1 MVIKTLDAALY
12 FNKEVI
18 TSLASAVA
26 LTLKVLK
33 GISKETLQD
42 GLIWTVIKISEFE
55 SWTKINTHSKSD
67 LMVWSLRSDLR
78 SPRHWLIFQG
88 WPSQVTLEHI
98 TIFIKS
104 ALIFQWSYA
113 KMSLKSDVFGLVS
126 PLLVAN
132 KDFVVDIQSAIG
144 IDVLITLV
152 NVPRL

>member
-67 LMVWSLRSDLR
+67 LMV
-78 SPRHWLIFQG
+78 
-88 WPSQVTLEHI
+88 
-98 TIFIKS
+98 
-104 ALIFQWSYA
+104 
-113 KMSLKSDVFGLVS
+113 
-126 PLLVAN
+126 
-132 KDFVVDIQSAIG
+132 
-144 IDVLITLV
+144 
-152 NVPRL
+152 

>member
-18 TSLASAVA
+18 TSLADISAISVA

-67 LMVWSLRSDLR
+67 LMV
-78 SPRHWLIFQG
+78 
-88 WPSQVTLEHI
+88 
-98 TIFIKS
+98 
-104 ALIFQWSYA
+104 
-113 KMSLKSDVFGLVS
+113 
-126 PLLVAN
+126 
-132 KDFVVDIQSAIG
+132 
-144 IDVLITLV
+144 
-152 NVPRL
+152 